1 MTHCATY
8 WIMTTRAVKGISN
21 FRPQG
26 DTAIRLTVQQDVLR
40 EVDARKSLR
49 CVLAVHVLRKRASG
63 QAGQPRKTIFELT
76 IMYVTIAVAPRDCP
90 ALMKLYIYR
99 LKGGLSVHTSFA
111 RPKKT
116 SLLTTT
122 GPM

>member
-21 FRPQG
+21 FKPQG

-49 CVLAVHVLRKRASG
+49 CVLAVHVLRRAG
-63 QAGQPRKTIFELT
+63 VRTGRPAKEDDFRAHDN
-76 IMYVTIAVAPRDCP
+76 VRDNSRCSE
-90 ALMKLYIYR
+90 
-99 LKGGLSVHTSFA
+99 GLSSIDEAVH
-111 RPKKT
+111 
-116 SLLTTT
+116 L
-122 GPM
+122 